1 MSNATVKIEN
11 VRFILTLDPERR
23 IILDGSIVIEGSRIT
38 QVGKA
43 ADLKD
48 VPAEKMIDGSEM
60 VATPGFINGHLHISY
75 AHATRGIFPDSMD
88 PVDYL
93 GNVFRLANQMRPEE
107 EYSTSLLALTE
118 CLKYGTTTIV
128 DPGSTRYLDVCMKA
142 YEESGARVIIG
153 ASVTDLPNPINLPL
167 ISLQEAEQLM
177 ESTVRQFN
185 GALEG
190 RVQAWTMP
198 MDVSTSSKELLQAAK
213 RIADENGTRMTIHCV
228 NSPQAVQAHLDNYG
242 RRPIEWLE
250 DIGVLGPNVLLA
262 HVVGL
267 DDSELDCVARSD
279 TRLVMCP
286 TAAVKMGTGTSS
298 RGRLPEMIELGI
310 TVGLGSDS
318 ANNSSVAEVLR
329 SMYLAAVLYKD
340 GRTSTSMVPA
350 EKALEMATIDG
361 ARSVGLESDI
371 GSIEAG
377 KKADIVLFDTR
388 RPEWRTLF
396 NPVNSLVYN
405 ADGRSV
411 HTVLVDGRVVVEN
424 QKPTY
429 VDEWELIQ
437 KVQTIGSDMLSRT
450 DTHFPQPWPIV

>member
-1 MSNATVKIEN
+1 MPNATVKIEN
-11 VRFILTLDPERR
+11 IRYILTIDPDRK
-23 IILDGSIVIEGSRIT
+23 IIQDGAIVIEGSRIT
-38 QVGKA
+38 HVGKSTVLEDIS
-43 ADLKD
+43 ADK
-48 VPAEKMIDGSEM
+48 VIDGSEM

-75 AHATRGIFPDSMD
+75 AHATRGIFPDSMN
-88 PVDYL
+88 PVEYL
-93 GNVFRLANQMRPEE
+93 GNVFRLASEMRPEE
-107 EYSTSLLALTE
+107 EYLTSLLALTE

-128 DPGSTRYLDVCMKA
+128 DPGSTRYPADCMRA

-153 ASVTDLPNPINLPL
+153 ASVTDSPNPINLPV
-167 ISLQEAEQLM
+167 ISLEKAEQLM
-177 ESTVRQFN
+177 EATVKEFN

-198 MDVSTSSKELLQAAK
+198 MDVSISTKELLQAAK
-213 RIADENGTRMTIHCV
+213 RIADENNTRMTIHCV
-228 NSPQAVQAHLDNYG
+228 NSPQSVQAHLDKYG
-242 RRPIEWLE
+242 RRPIEWME

-267 DDSELDCVARSD
+267 DDSELDCILRSD

-286 TAAVKMGTGTSS
+286 TAAVKMGVGTSS
-298 RGRLPEMIELGI
+298 QGRLPEMIERGI

-329 SMYLAAVLYKD
+329 SVYLAAVLYKD
-340 GRTSTSMVPA
+340 GRGSTSMVPA

-361 ARSVGLESDI
+361 ARSVGLDSDI
-371 GSIEAG
+371 GSLEVG

-396 NPVNSLVYN
+396 NPVNSLVYS

-411 HTVLVDGRVVVEN
+411 HTVLVDGRVVVES
-424 QKPTY
+424 QDPTY
-429 VDEWELIQ
+429 VDEWDLIQ
-437 KVQTIGSDMLSRT
+437 KVQTIGAEMLSRT
-450 DTHFPQPWPIV
+450 NTNFPQPWPIV

>member
-1 MSNATVKIEN
+1 MPDATIKIDN
-11 VRFILTLDPERR
+11 IRFILTLDPERR
-23 IILDGSIVIEGSRIT
+23 IIRDGSIVIEGSRIT
-38 QVGKA
+38 RVGKSA
-43 ADLKD
+43 ELKD
-48 VPAEKMIDGSEM
+48 IPAGRVIDGSEM
-60 VATPGFINGHLHISY
+60 VATPGFTNGHLHISY
-75 AHATRGIFPDSMD
+75 AHATRGIFPDSMN
-88 PVDYL
+88 PVEYL
-93 GNVFRLANQMRPEE
+93 GSVFRLANEMRPEE
-107 EYSTSLLALTE
+107 EHLTSLLALTE

-128 DPGSTRYLDVCMKA
+128 DPGSTRYPDACMKA

-167 ISLQEAEQLM
+167 VNLQDAEQLM
-177 ESTVRQFN
+177 ESRVKEFN

-198 MDVSTSSKELLQAAK
+198 MDVSICSKELLQAAK
-213 RIADENGTRMTIHCV
+213 RIADENGTRMTLHCA
-228 NSPQAVQAHLDNYG
+228 NSPQSVQAHLDKYG

-267 DDSELDCVARSD
+267 DDSELDCIARSD

-286 TAAVKMGTGTSS
+286 TAAVKMGSGTSS
-298 RGRLPEMIELGI
+298 QGRLPEMIERGI

-329 SMYLAAVLYKD
+329 SVYLAAVLYKD
-340 GRTSTSMVPA
+340 GRGSTSMVPA

-361 ARSVGLESDI
+361 ARSLGLDSDI
-371 GSIEAG
+371 GSLEVG

-411 HTVLVDGRVVVEN
+411 HTVLVDGRVVVEDHN
-424 QKPTY
+424 PTY

-437 KVQTIGSDMLSRT
+437 KVQSIGADMLSRT
-450 DTHFPQPWPIV
+450 DTYFSQPWPIV

>member
-1 MSNATVKIEN
+1 MPNATVKIEN
-11 VRFILTLDPERR
+11 IRFILTLDPGRR
-23 IILDGSIVIEGSRIT
+23 IIRDGSIIVEGSRIT

-48 VPAEKMIDGSEM
+48 VPADKVIDGSEM

-75 AHATRGIFPDSMD
+75 AHATRGIFPDSLE

-93 GNVFRLANQMRPEE
+93 GNVFRLALQMRPEE
-107 EYSTSLLALTE
+107 EYHTSLLALTE
-118 CLKYGTTTIV
+118 ALKYGTTTV
-128 DPGSTRYLDVCMKA
+128 LDPGTTRYPDSCIKA

-153 ASVTDLPNPINLPL
+153 ASVTDLPNAVNVPL
-167 ISLQEAEQLM
+167 ISLQDAEQLM
-177 ESTVRQFN
+177 ESTVKQFD
-185 GALEG
+185 GALDG
-190 RVQAWTMP
+190 RVRAWTMP
-198 MDVSTSSKELLQAAK
+198 ADVSTSSKELLQAAK

-228 NSPQAVQAHLDNYG
+228 NSPQSVQAHLGNYG

-250 DIGVLGPNVLLA
+250 DIGVLGPNLLLA

-267 DDSELDCVARSD
+267 DDSEVDCVARTD
-279 TRLVMCP
+279 TKMVMCP
-286 TAAVKMGTGTSS
+286 TAAVKMGAGTSS
-298 RGRLPEMIELGI
+298 RGRLPEMIESGV
-310 TVGLGSDS
+310 TVGLGTDS
-318 ANNSSVAEVLR
+318 ANNSCLAEVMR

-340 GRTSTSMVPA
+340 GRSSTSMVPA

-361 ARSVGLESDI
+361 ARALGLESDI

-411 HTVLVDGRVVVEN
+411 HTVLVDGRIVVED

-437 KVQTIGSDMLSRT
+437 KVQAIGTDMLSRT
-450 DTHFPQPWPIV
+450 NTHFPQSWPIV

>member
-228 NSPQAVQAHLDNYG
+228 NSPQAIQAHLDNYG

>member
-267 DDSELDCVARSD
+267 DDSELDCVVRSD

>member
-1 MSNATVKIEN
+1 MPNATTKIEN

-23 IILDGSIVIEGSRIT
+23 IIRDGSIVVEGSRIT
-38 QVGKA
+38 HVGKSADLENIA
-43 ADLKD
+43 ADR
-48 VPAEKMIDGSEM
+48 VIDGSEM

-75 AHATRGIFPDSMD
+75 AHATRGIFPDSMN
-88 PVDYL
+88 PVEYL
-93 GNVFRLANQMRPEE
+93 GSVFRLASEMHPEE
-107 EYSTSLLALTE
+107 EYLTSLLALTE

-128 DPGSTRYLDVCMKA
+128 DPGSTRYPDAGIKA

-153 ASVTDLPNPINLPL
+153 ASVTDSPNPINLPVIGL
-167 ISLQEAEQLM
+167 EEAEQLM
-177 ESTVRQFN
+177 ESTVRQFD
-185 GALEG
+185 GALDG

-198 MDVSTSSKELLQAAK
+198 MDVSICSKELLQAAK

-228 NSPQAVQAHLDNYG
+228 NSPQSVQAHLDKYG
-242 RRPIEWLE
+242 RRPIEWME

-267 DDSELDCVARSD
+267 DDSELDCIVRSD

-286 TAAVKMGTGTSS
+286 TAAVKMGSGTSS
-298 RGRLPEMIELGI
+298 QGRLPEMIERGI

-329 SMYLAAVLYKD
+329 SVYLAAVLYKD
-340 GRTSTSMVPA
+340 GRGSTSMVPA

-371 GSIEAG
+371 GSLEAG

-396 NPVNSLVYN
+396 NPVNSLVYS

-411 HTVLVDGRVVVEN
+411 HTVLVDGRVVIEN
-424 QKPTY
+424 QRPTY

-437 KVQTIGSDMLSRT
+437 KVQSVGDDMLSRT

>member
-1 MSNATVKIEN
+1 MANATTKIDN
-11 VRFILTLDPERR
+11 IRYILTLDGDRR
-23 IILDGSIVIEGSRIT
+23 IIRDGAIVVEGSRIS

-43 ADLKD
+43 ADLRD
-48 VPAEKMIDGSEM
+48 VGAERVIDGSEM
-60 VATPGFINGHLHISY
+60 VATPGFVNGHLHISY
-75 AHATRGIFPDSMD
+75 AHATRGIFPDTLE

-93 GNVFRLANQMRPEE
+93 TNVFKLALQMTPEE
-107 EYSTSLLALTE
+107 EYHTSLLALTE

-128 DPGSTRYLDVCMKA
+128 DPGTTRFPGECIKA

-153 ASVTDLPNPINLPL
+153 ASVTDLPNAINVPL
-167 ISLQEAEQLM
+167 IGLQEAEQLM
-177 ESTVRQFN
+177 ESTVKDFD

-198 MDVSTSSKELLQAAK
+198 ADVGSSSKEMLQAAK

-228 NSPQAVQAHLDNYG
+228 NSPEAVEGHMAKFG
-242 RRPIEWLE
+242 KRPIEWLE
-250 DIGVLGPNVLLA
+250 DIGVLGPNLLLA

-267 DDSELDCVARSD
+267 DGSDVERVARTD
-279 TRLVMCP
+279 TKMVMCP
-286 TAAVKMGTGTSS
+286 TAALKMGAGTTF
-298 RGRLPEMIELGI
+298 RGKLPEMIEQGV
-310 TVGLGSDS
+310 TVGLGTDS
-318 ANNSSVAEVLR
+318 GNNSCVAEVMR

-340 GRTSTSMVPA
+340 GRASTSMVPA

-361 ARSVGLESDI
+361 ARTVGLESEI
-371 GSIEAG
+371 GSLEVG

-411 HTVLVDGRVVVEN
+411 HTVMVDGRVVVEG
-424 QKPTY
+424 QKPTF
-429 VDEWELIQ
+429 VDEWELMEKLQ
-437 KVQTIGSDMLSRT
+437 AIGSDMLERT
-450 DTHFPQPWPIV
+450 GTDVPQSWPIV

>member
-1 MSNATVKIEN
+1 MPDATIKIDN
-11 VRFILTLDPERR
+11 LRFILTLDPERR
-23 IILDGSIVIEGSRIT
+23 IIRDGSIVIEGSRIT
-38 QVGKA
+38 RVGKSA
-43 ADLKD
+43 ELKD
-48 VPAEKMIDGSEM
+48 IPAGRVIDGSEM
-60 VATPGFINGHLHISY
+60 VATPGFTNGHLHISY
-75 AHATRGIFPDSMD
+75 AHATRGIFPDSMN
-88 PVDYL
+88 PVEYL
-93 GNVFRLANQMRPEE
+93 GSVFRLANEMRPEE
-107 EYSTSLLALTE
+107 EYLTSLLALTE

-128 DPGSTRYLDVCMKA
+128 DPGSTRYPDACMKA

-167 ISLQEAEQLM
+167 VNLQDAEQLM
-177 ESTVRQFN
+177 ESRVREFN

-198 MDVSTSSKELLQAAK
+198 MDVSICSKELLQAAK
-213 RIADENGTRMTIHCV
+213 RIADESGTRMTLHCA
-228 NSPQAVQAHLDNYG
+228 NSPQSVQAHLDKYG

-267 DDSELDCVARSD
+267 DDSELDCIARSD

-286 TAAVKMGTGTSS
+286 TAAVKMGSGTSS
-298 RGRLPEMIELGI
+298 QGRLPEMIERGI

-329 SMYLAAVLYKD
+329 SVYLAAVLYKD
-340 GRTSTSMVPA
+340 GRGSTSMVPA

-361 ARSVGLESDI
+361 ARSLGMDSDI
-371 GSIEAG
+371 GSLEVG

-411 HTVLVDGRVVVEN
+411 HTVLVDGRVVVEDQN
-424 QKPTY
+424 PTY

-437 KVQTIGSDMLSRT
+437 KVQSIGADMLSRT
-450 DTHFPQPWPIV
+450 DTCFSQPWPIV